1 MRLGLI
7 TAGAAGMY
15 CGSCMHDNTLAAALT
30 ALGHEAYLIPTFTP
44 ITTDEPDV
52 SAKQVFF
59 GGLNVYLEQKFSL
72 FRHTPWVIDRLFNT
86 RGMLRVINRFAGK
99 TQYHELGE
107 MTVSMLRGK
116 EGNQRKEVDKLVY
129 WLATEL
135 KPELVSLTNVLLSGV
150 VPEIKRQLGVP
161 IVATLQGDDI
171 FLDALPPAYRQQCI
185 ELIRHND
192 TAIDGYIAT
201 SRYYADFMADYL
213 GIARGKIEVVLP
225 GLNLAHYPRTPPAQA
240 NDRPPTIGY
249 FARICPEKGL
259 HVLTEAYRLLRRDG
273 GPACRLRISG
283 WLGPQYRDYF
293 TQLLKELDVA
303 GLGSE
308 VEHVECPTLADKI
321 RFLQSLDVL
330 SVPTTY
336 REPKGLY
343 VLEALACGVPVV
355 QPAHGSFPELIEA
368 TGGGVLVEPNH
379 PAALAEALRQLLN
392 DPPRRRQLGQQGQQA
407 VHARLTAAEMARQT
421 AESFARTIAR
431 GTKHG

>member
-44 ITTDEPDV
+44 ITTDETDV
-52 SAKQVFF
+52 SDKHVFF
-59 GGLNVYLEQKFSL
+59 GGINVYLEQKVPI
-72 FRHTPWVIDRLFNT
+72 FRHTPWLIDRIFNT
-86 RGMLRVINRFAGK
+86 RSMLRAINRFAGK
-99 TQYHELGE
+99 TKYDELGD

-116 EGNQRKEVDKLVY
+116 DGYQRKEVDKLVY
-129 WLATEL
+129 WLANDL
-135 KPELVSLTNVLLSGV
+135 KPELISLTNVLLSGV
-150 VPEIKRQLGVP
+150 VPEIKRRLGVP
-161 IVATLQGDDI
+161 VVATLQGDDI
-171 FLDALPPAYRQQCI
+171 FLDALPADYRRQCI
-185 ELIRHND
+185 ELIRRND
-192 TAIDGYIAT
+192 AAIDGYIST

-213 GIARGKIEVVLP
+213 GIDRRKIDVVLP
-225 GLNLAHYPRTPPAQA
+225 GLNLTTYPQTPATQP
-240 NDRPPTIGY
+240 NDRPATIGY

-259 HVLTEAYRLLRRDG
+259 HVLCEAYRLLRQDG
-273 GPACRLRISG
+273 GPAYRLRISG
-283 WLGPQYRDYF
+283 WLGPQYREYF
-293 TQLLKELDVA
+293 ARLLKELDAA
-303 GLGSE
+303 GLGNE
-308 VEHVECPTLADKI
+308 IEHVECPTLADKI

-368 TGGGVLVEPNH
+368 TGGGVLVEPNN
-379 PAALAEALRQLLN
+379 PAALADGLRRLLD
-392 DPPRRRQLGQQGQQA
+392 DPPHRQHLGQQGQQS
-407 VHARLTAAEMARQT
+407 VHTHLTAANMAHQT
-421 AESFARTIAR
+421 ADIFARTIAR